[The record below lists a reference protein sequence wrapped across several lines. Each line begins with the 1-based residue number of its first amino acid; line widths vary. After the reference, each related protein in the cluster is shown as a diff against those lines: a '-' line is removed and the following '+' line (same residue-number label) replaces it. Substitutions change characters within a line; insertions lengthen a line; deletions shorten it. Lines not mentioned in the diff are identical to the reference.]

1 MKDRSRRSISP
12 GSAALSAAVLACLG
26 LVQAACSEAADSTD
40 KSVYQA
46 EVIFPPQH
54 LHTHGSCIVECPN
67 GDLLVCWYRGSGE
80 RRADDVGVY
89 GARRRRGEA
98 RWGEPFLLADTP
110 GFPDTNPC
118 MFIDPRGKLWL
129 IWQTI
134 IANEWHTAL
143 TKYKLSSAYT
153 ADGPPAWEFS
163 DTIVLKP
170 EPEFAEIVAKQCDA
184 DELAIDALP
193 ESRREQSRN
202 YLARRRR
209 NAQDKYFIRMGWM
222 TRVHPFV
229 LEGKRLIVP
238 LYSDGFDFSIMGLS
252 DDWGQT
258 WSASQPLVSHG
269 GVQPSLVRKK
279 DGTLVALMRDNGP
292 PPKRVL
298 KSESKDN
305 GQSWSAVVD
314 TDIANP
320 GAGLEVIG
328 LSSGNWALVN
338 NDTEQGRHR
347 LSLSLSDDEGAT
359 WKWTRSLEFD
369 APGPEA
375 TTAAYPSIIQSKDGL
390 LHVSYTFTLKGK
402 NALPDH
408 DAKMQSECIKHV
420 ELNEAWIRVG
430 Q

>member
-1 MKDRSRRSISP
+1 
-12 GSAALSAAVLACLG
+12 
-26 LVQAACSEAADSTD
+26 
-40 KSVYQA
+40 
-46 EVIFPPQH
+46 
-54 LHTHGSCIVECPN
+54 
-67 GDLLVCWYRGSGE
+67 
-80 RRADDVGVY
+80 
-89 GARRRRGEA
+89 
-98 RWGEPFLLADTP
+98 
-110 GFPDTNPC
+110 
-118 MFIDPRGKLWL
+118 
-129 IWQTI
+129 
-134 IANEWHTAL
+134 
-143 TKYKLSSAYT
+143 
-153 ADGPPAWEFS
+153 
-163 DTIVLKP
+163 
-170 EPEFAEIVAKQCDA
+170 
-184 DELAIDALP
+184 
-193 ESRREQSRN
+193 
-202 YLARRRR
+202 
-209 NAQDKYFIRMGWM
+209 
-222 TRVHPFV
+222 
-229 LEGKRLIVP
+229 
-238 LYSDGFDFSIMGLS
+238 
-252 DDWGQT
+252 
-258 WSASQPLVSHG
+258 
-269 GVQPSLVRKK
+269 
-279 DGTLVALMRDNGP
+279 
-292 PPKRVL
+292 PKRVL